1 MTAYLEMDMMEAQ
14 AMMPPAVQI
23 IMPKKMSEKE
33 FFEFCIANP
42 DLRIERERDGNITV
56 MSPAGLISSFQEGE
70 VYAELRNWNRKHK
83 LGKCFNASGGFTLP
97 DTSVKAPDAAFV
109 SKEKWKQLPVF
120 ERSRFAHVVPDFV
133 AEVRSNTDSLKKLQA
148 KMTDTWLANGVR
160 LAWLI
165 DPIKQKSYI
174 FRQSGTEEVV
184 EGFDKKPSGEDV
196 LPGFEFDLSL
206 LLED

>member
-1 MTAYLEMDMMEAQ
+1 
-14 AMMPPAVQI
+14 MPSPTTQVNI
-23 IMPKKMSEKE
+23 PKMSEEE

-42 DLRIERERDGNITV
+42 DFRIERERDGKIIV

-70 VYAELRNWNRKHK
+70 VFTELNLWNRKHK
-83 LGKCFNASGGFTLP
+83 LGKCFNATGGYTLP
-97 DTSVKAPDAAFV
+97 DTSVKAPDAAWI
-109 SKEKWKQLPVF
+109 SKEKWKNLPAF

-133 AEVRSNTDSLKKLQA
+133 AEVRSQTDTLKKLKE
-148 KMTDTWLANGVR
+148 KMTGTWLANGVR

-174 FRQSGTEEVV
+174 YRQNGTAEVV
-184 EGFDKKPSGEDV
+184 EGFDKKLSGEDV